1 MDLQLTVA
9 YDATWITV
17 GQRFL
22 AEMLA
27 AGRVRINVTSV
38 KKMPICIDFLLPNPG
53 KGVPLLYLN
62 MNLPT
67 SY

>member
-38 KKMPICIDFLLPNPG
+38 NKMCTYVFARTFNCIILG
-53 KGVPLLYLN
+53 KLVQLLYLN
-62 MNLPT
+62 VNL
-67 SY
+67 